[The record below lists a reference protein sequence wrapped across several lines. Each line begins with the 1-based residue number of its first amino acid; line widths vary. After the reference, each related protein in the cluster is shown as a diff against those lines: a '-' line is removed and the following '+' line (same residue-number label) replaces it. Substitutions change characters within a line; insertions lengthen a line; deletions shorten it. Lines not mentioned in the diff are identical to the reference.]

1 MLPQPGPAAPGS
13 RPLLGMLRL
22 ARGRV
27 DGLEQFGD
35 TPQAYLAS
43 LAPAL
48 GFQIVGAL
56 LMVGVVGPV
65 LALAIFLFILVLQ
78 LAPAVLSHA
87 LARAW
92 GREERWLRYA
102 TAYNW
107 CQWALLLA
115 LLALLVVLQTA
126 LQFGLPEAAANVAQV
141 YGMGAYGL
149 WLNWLLA
156 RHGLNLSRARAAL
169 LVGLTN
175 LGTLLLAF
183 GPGFVARALGG

>member
-1 MLPQPGPAAPGS
+1 MLPQPGPAAPGP

-126 LQFGLPEAAANVAQV
+126 LQFGLPEATANVAQV

-156 RHGLNLSRARAAL
+156 RHGLDLSRTRAAL

-183 GPGFVARALGG
+183 GPGFVARALAG

>member
-1 MLPQPGPAAPGS
+1 MPPGPLAPGL

-27 DGLEQFGD
+27 DGLELFGD
-35 TPQAYLAS
+35 TPQAFLGS
-43 LAPAL
+43 LTPPL

-56 LMVGVVGPV
+56 LMVGAVGPAQ
-65 LALAIFLFILVLQ
+65 ALAAFLSTLVLL

-92 GREERWLRYA
+92 GQEARWLRYA

-115 LLALLVVLQTA
+115 FMALLIVLQTGM
-126 LQFGLPEAAANVAQV
+126 QFGLPEATADAALV

-156 RHGLNLSRARAAL
+156 RHGLSLSRGRAAL

-175 LGTLLLAF
+175 LGTILLAF
-183 GPGFVARALGG
+183 GPGLAMRALAG